1 MSLDKS
7 VWAEE
12 KVKIFPYDVIEE
24 SMIRIK
30 YAKPLACFYLVVSFE
45 FKCCHIPRL
54 FCDSVATSL
63 LSYLETTLF

>member
-24 SMIRIK
+24 SMIGIK
-30 YAKPLACFYLVVSFE
+30 YAKPLVCFCLHCSFYPDRFMEYACQVFHPS
-45 FKCCHIPRL
+45 R
-54 FCDSVATSL
+54 
-63 LSYLETTLF
+63 